1 MQRDGINSIISCL
14 VWDGLWV
21 SENLTICWQLTIMLD
36 MLYGHAEG
44 WYQFYTQLLG
54 LRWHMSIWQSDNL
67 LTIVD
72 NIGHA
77 LWSHRRMVSIYNN
90 LASLWWTH
98 DITSGIFCGPST
110 VFQCVALW
118 VGLNMITSCLAYS
131 RSWVSKNQ
139 IICLQLSRPNFW
151 AVLSTYFHGTTF
163 MLLQ

>member
-98 DITSGIFCGPST
+98 DITSGIFSGPST
-110 VFQCVALW
+110 VLQCVTLW
-118 VGLNMITSCLAYS
+118 VGLNMITSSQTAAWLMIDCEYP
-131 RSWVSKNQ
+131 RIWQ
-139 IICLQLSRPNFW
+139 IINNWL
-151 AVLSTYFHGTTF
+151 
-163 MLLQ
+163 